1 MDLLPV
7 VLFYP
12 RVLLGAVYLPAVPY
26 PAALFD
32 TEFKFG
38 IRLLELA
45 GGSFEPLSWTS
56 TALILF
62 DLLLFNSEEAFVRII
77 F

>member
-1 MDLLPV
+1 MPV
-7 VLFYP
+7 VLFCP
-12 RVLLGAVYLPAVPY
+12 RVRLGPVYLPAVPY
-26 PAALFD
+26 PEALFD
-32 TEFKFG
+32 IELKFG

-62 DLLLFNSEEAFVRII
+62 DLLLFKSDEAFVRII